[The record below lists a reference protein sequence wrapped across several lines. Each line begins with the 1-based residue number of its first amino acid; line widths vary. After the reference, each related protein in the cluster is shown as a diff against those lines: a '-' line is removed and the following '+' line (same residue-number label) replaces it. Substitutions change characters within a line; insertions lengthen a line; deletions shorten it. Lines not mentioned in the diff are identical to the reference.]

1 MSEQRRNQM
10 VLGGGGGGG
19 GGSNVRHYH
28 DTTYTKVF
36 VGGLPWETQRET
48 MRSYFEQFGE
58 ILEAVV
64 ITDKNTGRSKGYG
77 FVTFKEPEAAFRA
90 CQNPSPVIDGRRANC
105 NIAAFGSQKPK
116 PAPAPPPPIPQHG
129 TEVAAGSVRLRA
141 APGALVAHAP
151 AYHPAGPSTSYFHQL
166 SAQLSFPYSAYG
178 YSGYSHDHTLYPMNY
193 YGVDGAQQLS
203 PYYTA
208 GSSTAAG
215 APSAAAAYFHNLYPY
230 YSQYAHQSGSQAH
243 GSGVQYHP
251 HMTNYP
257 LIYPRQFVAASSGVL
272 SLPRA
277 SSMPFS
283 STPTTTT
290 TTTTNTIVAG
300 SPSDYL
306 YPRHFAT
313 TSSGILSPPRAS
325 SLQLSSTTTT
335 TTTPITTVAM
345 ATMAAGSAVA
355 GPEATGAASQQNPPI

>member
-1 MSEQRRNQM
+1 M
-10 VLGGGGGGG
+10 VLGGGGG
-19 GGSNVRHYH
+19 GGSNVRQYH

-36 VGGLPWETQRET
+36 IGGLPWETQRET

-116 PAPAPPPPIPQHG
+116 PPPPPPIPQHG
-129 TEVAAGSVRLRA
+129 MEAVAGPVRLRP

-151 AYHPAGPSTSYFHQL
+151 AYHPAGPSTSYFHQP
-166 SAQLSFPYSAYG
+166 STQLWSPYSAYG
-178 YSGYSHDHTLYPMNY
+178 YGGYSHDHTLHQMNY

-215 APSAAAAYFHNLYPY
+215 APSAAAAYYHNLYPY
-230 YSQYAHQSGSQAH
+230 YSQYAHQSSSQAH
-243 GSGVQYHP
+243 GFGVQYHP
-251 HMTNYP
+251 QMSNYP
-257 LIYPRQFVAASSGVL
+257 LLYPRQFAAASSGIL
-272 SLPRA
+272 PLPRA

-283 STPTTTT
+283 STPTITTT
-290 TTTTNTIVAG
+290 STTNTNVAG

-306 YPRHFAT
+306 YPQHFAT
-313 TSSGILSPPRAS
+313 TSSGILSPPRG
-325 SLQLSSTTTT
+325 SLLKLSSTTTT
-335 TTTPITTVAM
+335 TTTPITTGAM

-355 GPEATGAASQQNPPI
+355 GPDATGAASQQNSPT